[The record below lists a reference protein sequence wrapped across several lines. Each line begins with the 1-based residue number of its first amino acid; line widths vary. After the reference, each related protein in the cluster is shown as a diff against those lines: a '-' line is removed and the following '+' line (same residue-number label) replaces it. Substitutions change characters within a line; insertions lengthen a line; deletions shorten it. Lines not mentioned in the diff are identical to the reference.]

1 MPGSK
6 QEGFVKS
13 ANKEKFVRNRDIK
26 LKSNEVARENN
37 IARLMCEGVCNKCRE
52 KVQWRFRYSKYK
64 PLTKIATCQTC
75 KQKCV
80 TKAYRTMCDKCAT
93 SKKQCSSC
101 CEDMETAN
109 LQYNRDAAEKVAK
122 GATESND
129 KAGEGDEDEEDEDDD
144 EEEDE
149 GEKDRGENNKHDET
163 DRIQEKTEVRSVAE
177 SSASIA
183 PSSSSSTTSVP
194 IVPTIGFGEVD
205 DRKFAQTVASKY
217 SKDRKVGTADDTHV
231 FQFGET
237 SSTTKSI

>member
-26 LKSNEVARENN
+26 LKSNEVAKENN

-64 PLTKIATCQTC
+64 PLTKVATCQTC

-80 TKAYRTMCDKCAT
+80 TKAYRTMCDKCAA

-109 LQYNRDAAEKVAK
+109 LQYNRDAAEKIAK
-122 GATESND
+122 GATSTSND
-129 KAGEGDEDEEDEDDD
+129 KEGEGDDEEDEDDED
-144 EEEDE
+144 NEGEEESGDH
-149 GEKDRGENNKHDET
+149 NKHGESDGT
-163 DRIQEKTEVRSVAE
+163 QEKTEVRSVAE
-177 SSASIA
+177 SSTSI
-183 PSSSSSTTSVP
+183 PLSSSSTTSVP
-194 IVPTIGFGEVD
+194 TVPSIGFGEVD

-217 SKDRKVGTADDTHV
+217 SKDRKVGAADDTHV
-231 FQFGET
+231 FQFGEP
-237 SSTTKSI
+237 SSTSKSV

>member
-26 LKSNEVARENN
+26 LKSNEVAKENN

-109 LQYNRDAAEKVAK
+109 LQYNRDAAEKKAK
-122 GATESND
+122 GATSESNE
-129 KAGEGDEDEEDEDDD
+129 KEGEEGGDDDEDDEDEDEVDEDEEEA
-144 EEEDE
+144 EESGD
-149 GEKDRGENNKHDET
+149 GTQDR
-163 DRIQEKTEVRSVAE
+163 TEIRSVAD
-177 SSASIA
+177 STVPPSI
-183 PSSSSSTTSVP
+183 SSSTSVP
-194 IVPTIGFGEVD
+194 IVPSIGFGEVD

-217 SKDRKVGTADDTHV
+217 SKDRKVGSADDTV
-231 FQFGET
+231 FQFGDT
-237 SSTTKSI
+237 SSSSKPI